1 LVDLVASQSDDQ
13 SSQWSIRELERIRDD
28 NLVGIMEA
36 LARAE
41 KGKGWGAGEL
51 HNAYVKQLGKASK
64 AKVSKAA
71 EKAKAT
77 KPKKVGSAKAKKK

>member
-1 LVDLVASQSDDQ
+1 
-13 SSQWSIRELERIRDD
+13 
-28 NLVGIMEA
+28 
-36 LARAE
+36 
-41 KGKGWGAGEL
+41 
-51 HNAYVKQLGKASK
+51 VKQLGKASK